1 MWTVREGTDKSLV
14 VECVCVCVCVCGYL
28 MTVSTGVAVSLPAI
42 QGLKLCTASIYGVLS
57 CITVYTK
64 LCAPAEYNGF
74 V

>member
-1 MWTVREGTDKSLV
+1 M
-14 VECVCVCVCVCGYL
+14 CVWL
-28 MTVSTGVAVSLPAI
+28 FNDTVSTGVAVSLPAI